1 MAAPVKKLL
10 LIDGNSITFRAFF
23 ALSHSGHG
31 FSTKSGLNTAAV
43 LGFKNMLDH
52 MLAAAQPT
60 HVLVAFDAG
69 KKTFRTKMYQA
80 YKGGR
85 SKTPPELLEQFPYVK
100 RLVEGYGLHHYELA
114 NYEADD
120 IIGTLARQADAAGF
134 TTTIVTGDRDLTQL
148 ATAQTTVAVTKR
160 GVTDVEYYTPA
171 HVAEKYGLT
180 PEQIID
186 MKALAGDSS
195 DNYPGVTKVGEKT
208 AIKLLKQYDS
218 VAGIYAHL
226 DEMKASKMKEHL
238 EEDRETA
245 FLCRDLATIKRDAP
259 IEVTIA
265 ATARSQQDTVAL
277 RTLYQELEFN
287 RALRELASSD
297 DKQEEE
303 HPQEK
308 AVPVTPLTP
317 EEVAHFPAAKR
328 IALYVELDGPN
339 YHRAAFEGCCVAVA
353 GKYYATRDCTVL
365 ASPAFQEYLKQVTVD
380 VFDAKR
386 TLAALHRLGGQLPTI
401 GFDLLLVSYLL
412 DSSQNSN
419 DLGIIAQQHGNY
431 TVQPDEV
438 VYGRNTK
445 RRVPDDDD
453 QFFQHLAH
461 KVQAIEEL
469 REPLMS
475 ALAEHEQEN
484 LYTDIELPLAQV
496 LAQMEIDGVRVDQQR
511 LTELGSTFT
520 ERVATL
526 EQQIYQEAGE
536 EFNINS
542 PKQLGHILFEKLGL
556 PVIKK
561 TKTGYSTAV
570 SVLEKLRGMAPIV
583 DNILEYRQWNKLKT
597 TYVDGLL
604 KVLFQ
609 DDSKAHT
616 IYTQTLTATGRL
628 SSIDPNLQNIP
639 ARGDGRIIRQAFV
652 PSQQGWQIFSS
663 DYSQIE
669 LRVLAHISGDK
680 NMQQAFKEDL
690 DVHANTAVRIFGLD
704 SPEDVTPEM
713 RRQAKA
719 VNFGIVYGISDYGL
733 AQNIGISRKQAKQ
746 FIETYFAEFPGVHE
760 YMQQAVVFARE
771 HGYVETLLH
780 RRRYLPDIKA
790 RNFNQ
795 RSFAERTAMNTPIQG
810 SAADIIKKAM
820 IKMHGALQDEHLQ
833 ARMLMQVHD
842 ELLFEA
848 PGQEIARLKEIV
860 PHVMDTAV
868 ALDVPLKVESAAGD
882 TWYDVKK

>member
-1 MAAPVKKLL
+1 
-10 LIDGNSITFRAFF
+10 
-23 ALSHSGHG
+23 
-31 FSTKSGLNTAAV
+31 
-43 LGFKNMLDH
+43 
-52 MLAAAQPT
+52 
-60 HVLVAFDAG
+60 
-69 KKTFRTKMYQA
+69 
-80 YKGGR
+80 
-85 SKTPPELLEQFPYVK
+85 
-100 RLVEGYGLHHYELA
+100 
-114 NYEADD
+114 
-120 IIGTLARQADAAGF
+120 
-134 TTTIVTGDRDLTQL
+134 
-148 ATAQTTVAVTKR
+148 
-160 GVTDVEYYTPA
+160 
-171 HVAEKYGLT
+171 
-180 PEQIID
+180 
-186 MKALAGDSS
+186 
-195 DNYPGVTKVGEKT
+195 
-208 AIKLLKQYDS
+208 
-218 VAGIYAHL
+218 
-226 DEMKASKMKEHL
+226 
-238 EEDRETA
+238 
-245 FLCRDLATIKRDAP
+245 
-259 IEVTIA
+259 
-265 ATARSQQDTVAL
+265 
-277 RTLYQELEFN
+277 
-287 RALRELASSD
+287 
-297 DKQEEE
+297 
-303 HPQEK
+303 
-308 AVPVTPLTP
+308 
-317 EEVAHFPAAKR
+317 
-328 IALYVELDGPN
+328 
-339 YHRAAFEGCCVAVA
+339 
-353 GKYYATRDCTVL
+353 
-365 ASPAFQEYLKQVTVD
+365 
-380 VFDAKR
+380 
-386 TLAALHRLGGQLPTI
+386 
-401 GFDLLLVSYLL
+401 
-412 DSSQNSN
+412 
-419 DLGIIAQQHGNY
+419 
-431 TVQPDEV
+431 
-438 VYGRNTK
+438 
-445 RRVPDDDD
+445 
-453 QFFQHLAH
+453 
-461 KVQAIEEL
+461 
-469 REPLMS
+469 MS

-760 YMQQAVVFARE
+760 YMQQAVAFARE